1 MERQELAEK
10 LHELEKRL
18 DDLEAGFGGVKRASL
33 TLEAT
38 LQVLTE
44 RGLLPREVIHRFN
57 QALEPQRERVGEYAD
72 KALQQFVYS
81 LLDELME
88 SLNEGKM
95 PNG

>member
-18 DDLEAGFGGVKRASL
+18 NDLEAGFGGLKRASL

-38 LQVLTE
+38 LQALTE

-57 QALEPQRERVGEYAD
+57 QAFEPQRDRFGQYAD
-72 KALQQFVYS
+72 EVLQQFVYS
-81 LLDELME
+81 LLDVLME
-88 SLNEGKM
+88 SLDRKSVV
-95 PNG
+95 